1 MAMRLYPVLMD
12 QLQERGITAQYYDDT
27 MPLLKRLC
35 DLEYMG
41 IPVHEQQLNT
51 LRATLIERAVRLKDV
66 LSTAWGKAFDLDSQT
81 DLSAMLRDRL
91 QLRHLGSQ
99 AIPLSVLEQLAI
111 STPIIRPIVQYKRLR
126 RQIKAVESISGAI
139 RGQRVYPLLKQIRSP
154 AGRVS
159 STTPSLFDMEALPE
173 LRSSFDRSIEDYF
186 PDRQRSLAILA
197 EVTQD
202 PGLQSVQRRH
212 AELDSFMAHYPV
224 MQDLAHDELLLSFV
238 LGHTDASLSR
248 QFLLDQLTVATL
260 RQDLETRYR
269 TLFAWLAHFQ
279 QQAESHGYAMHNGKR
294 KYIDGLRSADLAKR
308 RRALEY
314 AVRWLIRW

>member
-1 MAMRLYPVLMD
+1 
-12 QLQERGITAQYYDDT
+12 
-27 MPLLKRLC
+27 
-35 DLEYMG
+35 
-41 IPVHEQQLNT
+41 
-51 LRATLIERAVRLKDV
+51 
-66 LSTAWGKAFDLDSQT
+66 LSTAWGKAFDPDSQT
-81 DLSAMLRDRL
+81 ELSAMLRDRL

-139 RGQRVYPLLKQIRSP
+139 RGQRVYPLLKQLRSP

-212 AELDSFMAHYPV
+212 AELDSLMAQYPV
-224 MQDLAHDELLLSFV
+224 
-238 LGHTDASLSR
+238 
-248 QFLLDQLTVATL
+248 
-260 RQDLETRYR
+260 
-269 TLFAWLAHFQ
+269 
-279 QQAESHGYAMHNGKR
+279 
-294 KYIDGLRSADLAKR
+294 
-308 RRALEY
+308 
-314 AVRWLIRW
+314 

>member
-1 MAMRLYPVLMD
+1 PFQVMVHHACQDADMAMRLYPVLMD

-126 RQIKAVESISGAI
+126 RQIKAVE
-139 RGQRVYPLLKQIRSP
+139 
-154 AGRVS
+154 
-159 STTPSLFDMEALPE
+159 
-173 LRSSFDRSIEDYF
+173 
-186 PDRQRSLAILA
+186 
-197 EVTQD
+197 
-202 PGLQSVQRRH
+202 
-212 AELDSFMAHYPV
+212 
-224 MQDLAHDELLLSFV
+224 
-238 LGHTDASLSR
+238 
-248 QFLLDQLTVATL
+248 
-260 RQDLETRYR
+260 
-269 TLFAWLAHFQ
+269 
-279 QQAESHGYAMHNGKR
+279 
-294 KYIDGLRSADLAKR
+294 
-308 RRALEY
+308 
-314 AVRWLIRW
+314 

>member
-1 MAMRLYPVLMD
+1 
-12 QLQERGITAQYYDDT
+12 
-27 MPLLKRLC
+27 
-35 DLEYMG
+35 
-41 IPVHEQQLNT
+41 
-51 LRATLIERAVRLKDV
+51 
-66 LSTAWGKAFDLDSQT
+66 
-81 DLSAMLRDRL
+81 MLRDRL
-91 QLRHLGSQ
+91 ELRHIGSQ

-139 RGQRVYPLLKQIRSP
+139 RGQRVPPLFKQIRSP
-154 AGRVS
+154 AGRIS

-186 PDRQRSLAILA
+186 PDKHRSLAILA

-202 PGLQSVQRRH
+202 PGLQSAQRSH
-212 AELDSFMAHYPV
+212 SAIDPFMAQHPV
-224 MQDLAHDELLLSFV
+224 MHDLAHDELLLSFV

-248 QFLLDQLTVATL
+248 QFFLDQLTVATL
-260 RQDLETRYR
+260 RQDLEARYR

-279 QQAESHGYAMHNGKR
+279 KQAERNGYAMHDGKR